1 MDRAAELTESFTSE
15 RPDGSDWGDA
25 LREYEVDWANAWQ
38 FIRSFGSD
46 EDGEALGEYL
56 LEVAQQFAAYD
67 EDISGYY
74 DGVGVA
80 MSVGEDGTYY
90 ICCIATAA

>member
-1 MDRAAELTESFTSE
+1 MDVITNFPFTYGVLSL
-15 RPDGSDWGDA
+15 
-25 LREYEVDWANAWQ
+25 LRSKACTSTDCP
-38 FIRSFGSD
+38 
-46 EDGEALGEYL
+46 LP
-56 LEVAQQFAAYD
+56 D